1 MSERT
6 VAEGGADVNPT
17 AGSIL
22 GFLASFGTLTG
33 WELDQVIDT
42 SIGNFWNVT
51 RSQVY
56 RELRDLA
63 TRGLVV
69 QGDSG
74 PRDRTPYDITEAGR
88 AALHAWLARDPGPDV
103 IRHRLLL
110 TVFFRDHL
118 APDRLAEILA
128 AQRAEHEHTL
138 ARYQELQRDLGIE
151 DAKAATVRFGIAY
164 EQALLAW
171 IDSVASPT
179 NDQESSVR
187 PGDADAS

>member
-1 MSERT
+1 MSEET
-6 VAEGGADVNPT
+6 VQEGVADVNPT

-22 GFLASFGTLTG
+22 GFLASFGSLTG
-33 WELDQVIDT
+33 WDLDQVIDT

-56 RELRDLA
+56 RELRNLA

-128 AQRAEHEHTL
+128 AQRAEHERTL
-138 ARYQELQRDLGIE
+138 ARYQELQRDLGVE
-151 DAKAATVRFGIAY
+151 DSRATTLCFGTAY
-164 EQALLAW
+164 EEALLAW
-171 IDSVASPT
+171 IDSVA
-179 NDQESSVR
+179 
-187 PGDADAS
+187 ASLNNEHP

>member
-1 MSERT
+1 MSEKT
-6 VAEGGADVNPT
+6 VHEGLAVVNPT

-22 GFLASFGTLTG
+22 GFLASFGSLTG
-33 WELDQVIDT
+33 WDLDQVIDT

-69 QGDSG
+69 HGEPG
-74 PRDRTPYDITEAGR
+74 LRDRTPYEITEAGR
-88 AALHAWLARDPGPDV
+88 AALHTWLARDPGPDV

-128 AQRAEHEHTL
+128 AQRAEHERTL
-138 ARYQELQRDLGIE
+138 ARYQEVQRDLGTE
-151 DAKAATVRFGIAY
+151 DARAATLRFGISY
-164 EQALLAW
+164 EETLIAW
-171 IDSVASPT
+171 IDSVAAAPT
-179 NDQESSVR
+179 KDHH
-187 PGDADAS
+187 P

>member
-1 MSERT
+1 MSEEIIH
-6 VAEGGADVNPT
+6 EGFADVNPT

-22 GFLASFGTLTG
+22 GFLASFGSLTG
-33 WELDQVIDT
+33 WKLDQVIDT
-42 SIGNFWNVT
+42 SIGNFWHVT

-128 AQRAEHEHTL
+128 AQRAEHESTL
-138 ARYQELQRDLGIE
+138 SRYHELERDLGME
-151 DAKAATVRFGIAY
+151 DARSATLRFGITY
-164 EQALLAW
+164 EEALLAW
-171 IDSVASPT
+171 IDSVAASQT
-179 NDQESSVR
+179 NED
-187 PGDADAS
+187 PGS

>member
-1 MSERT
+1 MSEKNAR
-6 VAEGGADVNPT
+6 EGFADLNPT

-22 GFLASFGTLTG
+22 GFLASFGSLTG
-33 WELDQVIDT
+33 WELNKVIDT

-56 RELRDLA
+56 RELRNLA

-88 AALHAWLARDPGPDV
+88 AALHIWLARDPGGDV

-118 APDRLAEILA
+118 APERLAEMLA
-128 AQRAEHEHTL
+128 TQRAEHKRTL
-138 ARYQELQRDLGIE
+138 ARYQELERELGIE
-151 DAKAATVRFGIAY
+151 DDRATTLRFGISY
-164 EQALLAW
+164 EEILIAW
-171 IDSVASPT
+171 IDSVA
-179 NDQESSVR
+179 
-187 PGDADAS
+187 ASLNIEHP